1 MPNSSYTD
9 DNIRTLEGVEHVRLR
24 PGMYIGRLG
33 NGNNPGD
40 GIYVLLKE
48 IIDNSVD
55 EFAAGYGKQIQITIE
70 NNTVS
75 VRDFGRGIPLGSVV
89 NAVSK
94 LNTGAK
100 FDDKVFKKSVGL
112 NGVGTKAVNA
122 LSEVFFISSFRDG
135 ERSWARFER
144 GVLKDSGKDATTEKN
159 GTLVNFTP
167 DSLMFGEYAYNF
179 DYVETMVKNYSYLKK
194 GLTLVFNG
202 TPYKSENGLLDLV
215 NENLS
220 DEPLYPPIHLEG
232 EDIEIVLSHCNAYG
246 ENISS
251 FVNGQNTRDGGT
263 HLAAYREA
271 IAKTL
276 KEFFKKNYD
285 PADCRQGVVGAI
297 SIQIQEPDFE
307 AQTKVKLSSTYTW
320 KKQVK
325 GELEHGP
332 TIRAFINDFVSKN
345 LDNYLRMHA
354 EIVPVIEGK
363 IKDSQKERE
372 EISGIQKKTRE
383 KSKKAS
389 VYNRK
394 LRDCRYHLCD
404 KVAKDK
410 EELKEQSSI
419 FITEGDS
426 ASGTI
431 TKVRNANTQA
441 VFSLRG
447 KPINCYKE
455 SRRKVAENEEL
466 NLLVSALGVE
476 NDLDDL
482 RYNNI
487 IVATDA
493 DDDGMHIR
501 MLVLTFFMKYYP
513 DLIRR
518 GHVHILQ
525 TPLFRVRNKKETR
538 YCYSVEE
545 KEAAIAALKTGVEI
559 TRFKG
564 LGEISSGEFV
574 DFIGEGMRLDP
585 VKLSEEESISQIL
598 EFYMGD
604 NTQDRHHPV
613 CAPYVH
619 LGFCDLLSLLP
630 SVRDD
635 QGPLYGQE
643 GDVLLARRTAPAGPG
658 CHSDRPYQR
667 HVAGPQRHRRDGK
680 ERTVRAGHRPGRDAQ
695 AGPQVEDRLPPDCQ
709 GGRLPG
715 LSGLFRLGDQAHRLW
730 REI

>member
-1 MPNSSYTD
+1 MPNSNYTD
-9 DNIRTLEGVEHVRLR
+9 DNIRTLEGVQHVRLR

-48 IIDNSVD
+48 IVDNSID
-55 EFAAGYGKQIQITIE
+55 EFAMGFGKEVRISIRMNE
-70 NNTVS
+70 VS
-75 VRDFGRGIPLGSVV
+75 VRDFGRGIPLDSVV
-89 NAVSK
+89 KAVSI
-94 LNTGAK
+94 LNTGGK

-122 LSEVFFISSFRDG
+122 LSEQFYVCSYRDG
-135 ERSWARFER
+135 ESSWARFER
-144 GVLKDSGKDATTEKN
+144 GELKESGKGETREKN
-159 GTLVNFTP
+159 GTLIQFTP
-167 DSLMFGEYAYNF
+167 DPMMFGEYAYNM

-194 GLTLVFNG
+194 GLTLNLNG
-202 TPYKSENGLLDLV
+202 TAYKSENGLLDLV

-297 SIQIQEPDFE
+297 SIQIQEPNFE
-307 AQTKVKLSSTYTW
+307 GQTKSKLGSNYMW
-320 KKQVK
+320 EKQVHDASGSLK
-325 GELEHGP
+325 TDIGP
-332 TIRAFINDFVSKN
+332 TIRSYVNDFVAKN
-345 LDNYLRMHA
+345 LDNYLRIHK
-354 EIVPVIEGK
+354 EIVPVIEDK
-363 IKDSQKERE
+363 IKSSQQERE

-383 KSKKAS
+383 RNKRTN

-394 LRDCRYHLCD
+394 LRDCKFHYND
-404 KVAKDK
+404 KVTEKTQENIENSA
-410 EELKEQSSI
+410 I

-431 TKVRNANTQA
+431 TKARNANFQA

-455 SRRKVAENEEL
+455 SRKKVAENEEL
-466 NLLVSALGVE
+466 SLLVSALGVE
-476 NDLDDL
+476 DDLENL

-525 TPLFRVRNKKETR
+525 TPLFRVRNKKENR
-538 YCYSVEE
+538 YCYSPEE
-545 KEAAIAALKTGVEI
+545 KDKAVAALKGNAEI

-564 LGEISSGEFV
+564 LGEISSDEFV
-574 DFIGEGMRLDP
+574 HFIGPEMRLDL
-585 VKLSEEESISQIL
+585 VKLAEEESIADIMS
-598 EFYMGD
+598 FYMGD
-604 NTQDRHHPV
+604 NTLERQNFIR
-613 CAPYVH
+613 AH
-619 LGFCDLLSLLP
+619 LRSEEEL
-630 SVRDD
+630 
-635 QGPLYGQE
+635 E
-643 GDVLLARRTAPAGPG
+643 DVN
-658 CHSDRPYQR
+658 
-667 HVAGPQRHRRDGK
+667 
-680 ERTVRAGHRPGRDAQ
+680 
-695 AGPQVEDRLPPDCQ
+695 
-709 GGRLPG
+709 
-715 LSGLFRLGDQAHRLW
+715 
-730 REI
+730 I

>member
-1 MPNSSYTD
+1 MPNSNYTD
-9 DNIRTLEGVEHVRLR
+9 ENIRTLEGVQHVRMR

-55 EFAAGYGKQIQITIE
+55 EFAMGFGKQIQVEITE
-70 NNTVS
+70 DNQVT
-75 VRDFGRGIPLGSVV
+75 VRDFGRGIPLDSVV
-89 NAVSK
+89 KAVSI
-94 LNTGAK
+94 LNTGGK

-122 LSEVFFISSFRDG
+122 LSESFYVCSFREG
-135 ERSWARFER
+135 ESSWARFER
-144 GVLKDSGKDATTEKN
+144 GELKESGKESTPKEKN
-159 GTLVNFTP
+159 GTLVRFFP
-167 DSLMFGEYAYNF
+167 DPMMFGKFAYNL

-194 GLTLVFNG
+194 GLTLTLNG

-220 DEPLYPPIHLEG
+220 EEPLYPPIHLEG
-232 EDIEIVLSHCNAYG
+232 EDIEIVLSHGNAYG

-297 SIQIQEPDFE
+297 SIQIQEPNFE
-307 AQTKVKLSSTYTW
+307 GQTKTKLGSNYMW
-320 KKQVK
+320 EKQTHD
-325 GELEHGP
+325 EHGTIKLDTGP
-332 TIRAFINDFVSKN
+332 TIRSYVNSFVAQE
-345 LDNYLRMHA
+345 LDNYLRIHK
-354 EIVPVIEGK
+354 EIVPVIEEK
-363 IKDSQKERE
+363 IKASQQERE

-383 KSKKAS
+383 RNKKAT
-389 VYNRK
+389 VYNKK
-394 LRDCRYHLCD
+394 LRDCKFHYND
-404 KVAKDK
+404 KVTEKTQ
-410 EELKEQSSI
+410 ENIENSSI

-431 TKVRNANTQA
+431 TKARNANFQA

-455 SRRKVAENEEL
+455 SRKKVAENEEL
-466 NLLVSALGVE
+466 SLLVSALGVE
-476 NDLDDL
+476 DDLENL

-525 TPLFRVRNKKETR
+525 TPLFRVRNKKENR
-538 YCYSVEE
+538 YCYSPEE
-545 KEAAIAALKTGVEI
+545 KDKAVASLKSGVEI

-564 LGEISSGEFV
+564 LGEISSEEFV
-574 DFIGEGMRLDP
+574 HFIGPDMRLDL
-585 VKLSEEESISQIL
+585 VNLAEEESIADIMS
-598 EFYMGD
+598 FYMGD
-604 NTQDRHHPV
+604 NTLERQNFIR
-613 CAPYVH
+613 AN
-619 LGFCDLLSLLP
+619 LRSEEEL
-630 SVRDD
+630 
-635 QGPLYGQE
+635 E
-643 GDVLLARRTAPAGPG
+643 DVN
-658 CHSDRPYQR
+658 
-667 HVAGPQRHRRDGK
+667 
-680 ERTVRAGHRPGRDAQ
+680 
-695 AGPQVEDRLPPDCQ
+695 
-709 GGRLPG
+709 
-715 LSGLFRLGDQAHRLW
+715 
-730 REI
+730 I